1 MLNITTDI
9 QPLSQ
14 LIQHPDEVV
23 AQVRRTGNP
32 VVLTVDG
39 RANVVVMD
47 AAAFEAM
54 RTDWAI
60 EASVADLQQG
70 IDEFEA
76 GLGRPAREVLAEIFP
91 KHGL

>member
-14 LIQHPDEVV
+14 LIQHPDDIV
-23 AQVRRTGNP
+23 AQVKRTGNP

-39 RANVVVMD
+39 KADVVVMD
-47 AAAFEAM
+47 ASAYEAM
-54 RTDWAI
+54 RTDREL
-60 EASVADLQQG
+60 EASIKDLQQG
-70 IDEFEA
+70 MDEIDA
-76 GLGRPAREVLAEIFP
+76 GLGRPAREVLAEIFA